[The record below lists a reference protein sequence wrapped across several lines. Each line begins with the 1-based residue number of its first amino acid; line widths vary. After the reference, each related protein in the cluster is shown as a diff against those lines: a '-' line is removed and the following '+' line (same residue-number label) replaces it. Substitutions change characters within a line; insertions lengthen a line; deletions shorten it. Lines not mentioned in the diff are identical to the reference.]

1 MFQWHSVAVMFKLVK
16 EPVTGTSAIKKP
28 SGPLNSVQLG
38 PTIFESRALNSMSF
52 PEQKPCGC
60 TVLLLGQL

>member
-38 PTIFESRALNSMSF
+38 PTIFESRALNSM
-52 PEQKPCGC
+52 
-60 TVLLLGQL
+60 